1 MTVYVVFHDNEHN
14 KFILHVHIK
23 SDKYEKNLP
32 HPFQQLRPYALHFVH
47 KAKGKIQKVKM
58 KKTFLTLFSSYG
70 LMLVPYI
77 SSQFSDELDWKLG
90 DVLVGG
96 TLLFALA
103 MLVQFLTIKLNGSKW
118 RIPLIIAAVIIFIL
132 IWIELAVGIP
142 G

>member
-1 MTVYVVFHDNEHN
+1 
-14 KFILHVHIK
+14 
-23 SDKYEKNLP
+23 
-32 HPFQQLRPYALHFVH
+32 
-47 KAKGKIQKVKM
+47 M